1 MRFLRFII
9 VLCLSEAL
17 IYAPLLH
24 AQELSLPS
32 GDLIAPVVKHDPI
45 TETVDAGASQ
55 FLKATVTDNVGV
67 QSVIL
72 FYRTIG
78 ASEYDRLTMKR
89 TLGTDEY
96 SVELKEIPSPG
107 IEYYVQ
113 ATDLA
118 GNSLLRGYSF
128 SPLTLKAKPKAPVKL
143 AKETTTMEPTAEK
156 PGKKKPN
163 WLWIELS
170 VLAVGAVAALAGKG
184 GGRGGGG
191 GDDPP
196 ATTGSLSIT
205 APVPASQ

>member
-1 MRFLRFII
+1 MRFLRFIL

-17 IYAPLLH
+17 IYTPLLR

-45 TETVDAGASQ
+45 TKTVDAGTSQ
-55 FLKATVTDNVGV
+55 SIRATVTDNVGV

-78 ASEYDRLTMKR
+78 ATEYDRLTMKR

-128 SPLTLKAKPKAPVKL
+128 SPLTLKAMPKAPVEV
-143 AKETTTMEPTAEK
+143 AKETSAIEPTAEK
-156 PGKKKPN
+156 SGKKKPN
-163 WLWIELS
+163 WLLIGLG
-170 VLAVGAVAALAGKG
+170 VLAVGAVAALAG
-184 GGRGGGG
+184 GGGG
-191 GDDPP
+191 GGGGTTPDPS
-196 ATTGSLSIT
+196 TGSLSIT
-205 APVPASQ
+205 APAPASQ